1 MRSGTSGTAWLSLL
15 ALPLLLSAC
24 ASEAAAPSASKSE
37 VDSAV
42 ATANRSKSDADQAL
56 QTAQKALQTA
66 QKAEEDAQA
75 ANQRADQIYDRS
87 LRK

>member
-1 MRSGTSGTAWLSLL
+1 MRSETSRTAWLSLL

-24 ASEAAAPSASKSE
+24 ASEAAAPTATKSE

-42 ATANRSKSDADQAL
+42 ATADQSKSEADQAL

-66 QKAEEDAQA
+66 QKAEADAQTA
-75 ANQRADQIYDRS
+75 DQRADQVYDRS